1 MAFGLD
7 KCAILLIS
15 NGKYTTTK
23 ICPKILKLEN
33 EDNKGYHYLGVMEGV
48 DFHMKEV
55 KEMTI
60 KEYISR

>member
-1 MAFGLD
+1 MTFGLD
-7 KCAILLIS
+7 KCTILLIS
-15 NGKYTTTK
+15 NGKHTTTN
-23 ICPKILKLEN
+23 ICPEIPKLDDK
-33 EDNKGYHYLGVMEGV
+33 DNKGYRYLGVMEGV